1 MRLILPL
8 RNLDPVRSRCY
19 LIHVS
24 IFTVAALSF
33 LLAACGGGASPKAV
47 ANLATTST
55 TAAPGA
61 VTGSSSPGDPL
72 AEYASCMR
80 SHGVLNFPDQ
90 AAFGTSTGIK
100 NAKGQM
106 AQITQSEA
114 STPRFKAAQRACAK
128 YYGPPAPSPHVSP
141 QEMQKLLAVAHCMHA
156 HGVPTYPDPNP
167 TTGHLSAAGIDTNS
181 PQVLAA
187 LRACSSLGRA
197 AGLSAPN
204 TGP

>member
-1 MRLILPL
+1 
-8 RNLDPVRSRCY
+8 VRSKRC
-19 LIHVS
+19 LVHVS
-24 IFTVAALSF
+24 ILTVAAFSL

-61 VTGSSSPGDPL
+61 VTGSSSPGGPL
-72 AEYASCMR
+72 AEYSSCMR
-80 SHGVLNFPDQ
+80 SHGVSSFPDQ
-90 AAFGTSTGIK
+90 AAFGTPTGIRT
-100 NAKGQM
+100 AKGQM

-114 STPRFKAAQRACAK
+114 STPRFEAAQRACAK
-128 YYGPPAPSPHVSP
+128 YYGPPATSPHVSP
-141 QEMQKLLAVAHCMHA
+141 QEMQKLLAVSHCMRAHA
-156 HGVPTYPDPNP
+156 VPRFPDPNP
-167 TTGHLSAAGIDTNS
+167 TTGQLSPAGIDTSS

-204 TGP
+204 TRP